1 MQWYK
6 SLICVLS
13 LFSLATLWLYTLSK
27 QFSKAETSIHFPH
40 SLDDLKSIAKVVKE
54 HQAEQPFLV
63 IVLFCSA
70 YLYKQTFA
78 IPGSMLMNV
87 LAGALFGKWF
97 AFPLVCL
104 LTACGATCC
113 YTMINLFGKQ
123 FLKRR
128 FPDKIGSLKRR
139 VEANQHR
146 LFYFLLSARLFPMSP
161 NWFMNMAAPII
172 NIKVAPFFITIFIG
186 LMPSN
191 FICVSTGEILSTIS
205 SLNDIYSTS
214 TIISCIFIAIVAMAP
229 AVLINRVGNNSSS
242 KLPSTIPS

>member
-1 MQWYK
+1 MKWYK
-6 SLICVLS
+6 SLICIIS
-13 LFSLATLWLYTLSK
+13 LFLLATLWLYMLSM
-27 QFSKAETSIHFPH
+27 QFTKTDTAIHFPKN
-40 SLDDLKSIAKVVKE
+40 LDDLKTIAKTVKG
-54 HQAEQPFLV
+54 HQEEQPFLV
-63 IVLFCSA
+63 VLLFCSA

-104 LTACGATCC
+104 LTACGATSC
-113 YTMINLFGKQ
+113 YTVINLFGKQ

-146 LFYFLLSARLFPMSP
+146 LFYFLLSARLFPMFP
-161 NWFMNMAAPII
+161 NWFLNMAAPII
-172 NIKVAPFFITIFIG
+172 NINVVPFFVTIFIG

-191 FICVSTGEILSTIS
+191 FICVSTGEIIS
-205 SLNDIYSTS
+205 SISTLNDIYSTS
-214 TIISCIFIAIVAMAP
+214 TILTFIFIAIVAIVP
-229 AVLINRVGNNSSS
+229 AMLLNKANKNESAT
-242 KLPSTIPS
+242 LEIPR